1 MLEDFIDNG
10 GVGNESKNNHG
21 SGTMRTFEGIHMK
34 HPAKELS
41 PCESSWSQAWERFCF
56 RVGFQ

>member
-21 SGTMRTFEGIHMK
+21 SCATDAFESIHMK
-34 HPAKELS
+34 S
-41 PCESSWSQAWERFCF
+41 PEEK
-56 RVGFQ
+56 

>member
-21 SGTMRTFEGIHMK
+21 SGTMRTFESIHM
-34 HPAKELS
+34 ES
-41 PCESSWSQAWERFCF
+41 PEEK
-56 RVGFQ
+56 